1 MTNTITRE
9 QWLNLAG
16 EHLRILFESVGETV
30 PTKVRAS
37 CGFPS
42 KGALGARNRTVGQC
56 WNAVASADCPVE
68 TRFGLIASLKRH
80 RSVASD
86 LVAEHID
93 WALAQGL
100 QDRYP
105 ERDRHH
111 GSQG

>member
-1 MTNTITRE
+1 LLE
-9 QWLNLAG
+9 LLQWTEAEFIERHQG
-16 EHLRILFESVGETV
+16 SAILRIGYERWL
-30 PTKVRAS
+30 
-37 CGFPS
+37 
-42 KGALGARNRTVGQC
+42 RNLVVAAG
-56 WNAVASADCPVE
+56 NAVASADCPAE
-68 TRFGLIASLKRH
+68 TRSGLIALLQQR